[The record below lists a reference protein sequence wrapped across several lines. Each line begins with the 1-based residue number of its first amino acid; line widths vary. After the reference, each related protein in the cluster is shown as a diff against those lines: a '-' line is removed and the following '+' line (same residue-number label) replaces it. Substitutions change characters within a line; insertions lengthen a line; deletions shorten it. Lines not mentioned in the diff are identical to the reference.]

1 MINKTWMALAIL
13 FFHPLVAADQECRRE
28 YVKTADPN
36 PLMQGETGEVYEWV
50 THCFLT
56 ITPSSNNG
64 FSDNLRSI
72 IYSDQINGLAR
83 NRERDILRNI
93 STSGKE
99 SVFEAAMAN
108 CDESAGNPIKFAN
121 GQKIEVHTDFMGRG
135 INPLKVVRSFDSF
148 TTGNM
153 GFGPGWSTSLT
164 KNLVE
169 ETNPTVKKI
178 KLGNGKQYSLTYK
191 NNFVLSNGLSRAV
204 FSNRD
209 CTDPQDVSSCGSM
222 YGFYNQGSQF
232 VLVTGG
238 SQQDTFDYL
247 GRIVRTTYSTKLD
260 DVMLDSTGSV
270 MAYTSYGPYKVY
282 SYGNANQEQ
291 VTQIRHSSGRK
302 LSVNWGTGR
311 INSITDNGDNET
323 TYSYDSS
330 GRLVTVNYPNG
341 DTKGYYYEDTN
352 YSNYLT
358 GVSLNGV
365 RYSWFEY
372 DGIGKATMSRHANDI
387 LKYTFDYIP
396 AQQGTAQRVSL
407 VTNPLGLKTRYYYTD
422 ALVNNRY
429 REQHNITT
437 TDATNLCAATAKN
450 TFYDSEGRVS
460 SREDWNRNETKF
472 YYDSNNRINRRVV
485 AEGLANELEVILD
498 RDPGYERLASRTVNG
513 VITNYEYHDY
523 GHVSKISVE
532 SDGNVRDTLFD
543 YQFHSNNIVKK
554 ITITK
559 AHTYGADRISTVE
572 YDTQGNLTKRTNAVG
587 HITEY
592 SNYDSLGRVGRV
604 DHPDDTSIKITY
616 DVRGR
621 ISKLE
626 KLASD
631 SHSSSITYTY
641 NRFGS
646 IASEVHSNGLNLS
659 YLYDDGGRLIE
670 TKRTKGSQFDKIVFE
685 LNKLGNV
692 TKKSIYENSTLKY
705 VSENSIDEKGQL
717 RSSKDHTNSTTLSFR
732 YDDNGNVERSKDGSE
747 NWTYY
752 TFNERNQVASISDSV
767 NQWDTNKFEYN
778 QNGLESV
785 EDSES
790 SITNFTKNSLGETTL
805 HDSEASGNSTV
816 EYHANTGEI
825 NKTTDANGISLSYSY
840 DRQGRLTFRG
850 AGASGFYRYW
860 YYDSGSNAKGKL
872 TKMLAFGT
880 GTGNVV
886 GATEYGYD
894 RWGNLSSQSAI
905 IDGTT
910 YEVEW
915 NYGSGSDKERLK
927 SLTYPGGNKVN
938 YSYDSYGDVS
948 KLTVSINGVTKDVVK
963 NITRLPFGP
972 VKQFTF
978 GNNKTRAKNYD
989 QSYRLESIF
998 TSGVQDLTYEYNG
1011 NNISKITDGIS
1022 SVFTRDYAYDDAS
1035 RLTHITTNAGTESYT
1050 YDSVGNRLTYQP
1062 ITGNQITYNYGNGTR
1077 SGNKLQYTTNG
1088 TSGTYGVTQ
1097 YQYDDAGNITA
1108 VGHGR
1113 YGFEYSTYNGEN
1125 RKADGSYYNSLGHR
1139 VYRNG
1144 THFIHD
1150 PNGRLLAE
1158 GNDKQYIF
1166 FAGELVAYIK
1176 NDVLYFVH
1184 NDHLGRPEVI
1194 TDTNGYLK
1202 WKAEMKPFDR
1212 RVLFSGIGD
1221 FNIGF
1226 PGQYHDGD
1234 GIWYNLNRY
1243 YDSNTGRY
1251 TRSDPIGLEGGFN
1264 TYAYALNNPVN
1275 LVDPNGLQV
1284 SGVYNKTTGVLTIK
1298 DLDNG
1303 KSLTASS
1310 FSGTPGLYSPAPNG
1324 TYFLSDFPWGSSAK
1338 INYFALVYDDIR
1350 LDDYADGHKSNYDP
1364 SQTLSAIRLHSGLA
1378 SHACVTVPSDSEWL
1392 PIQQMILGTS
1402 QGAPITIGGKQ
1413 YPNYGTIRVTG
1424 SGFGSVPN

>member
-13 FFHPLVAADQECRRE
+13 FFHPLAVADQECRRE

-83 NRERDILRNI
+83 NQERDILRNI

-99 SVFEAAMAN
+99 SVFEAATAN

-148 TTGNM
+148 ASGNM
-153 GFGPGWSTSLT
+153 GFGPGWSTSLG

-191 NNFVLSNGLSRAV
+191 SNFVLSNGLSRAV
-204 FSNRD
+204 YSNRD
-209 CTDPQDVSSCGSM
+209 CTDPQDVSSCGNM
-222 YGFYNQGSQF
+222 YGFYNQGAQF

-247 GRIVRTTYSTKLD
+247 GRIIRTTYSTKPD
-260 DVMLDSTGSV
+260 DVMLDSTGEV
-270 MAYTSYGPYKVY
+270 MAYTSYGPHKSY
-282 SYGNANQEQ
+282 SYGNSNKYQ
-291 VTQIRHSSGRK
+291 VTSITHTSGRR
-302 LSVNWGTGR
+302 LLINWANGR
-311 INSITDNGDNET
+311 ISSILDNNNNET
-323 TYSYDSS
+323 TYVYDSNA
-330 GRLVTVNYPNG
+330 RLKTVTYPNG

-358 GVSLNGV
+358 GVSLNGI

-372 DGIGKATMSRHANDI
+372 NSIGKATVSKHANDI
-387 LKYTFDYIP
+387 LKYSFEYIP
-396 AQQGTAQRVSL
+396 PQSGSAQRISL
-407 VTNPLGLKTRYYYTD
+407 VTNPLGLKTRYYFND
-422 ALVNNRY
+422 VLVNNRY
-429 REQHNITT
+429 QEQHSITT
-437 TDATNLCAATAKN
+437 TDASTFCAAAAKN

-460 SREDWNRNETKF
+460 SKEDWNRNETKF
-472 YYDSNNRINRRVV
+472 YYDSNNRIERRVF
-485 AEGLANELEVILD
+485 AEGLPNELEIVLG
-498 RDPGYERLASRTVNG
+498 REPGFERLTSRTVNG
-513 VITNYEYHDY
+513 VITRYEYHDF
-523 GHVSKISVE
+523 GHITKLSVE
-532 SDGNVRDTLFD
+532 NDGDVRDTLFD
-543 YQFHSNNIVKK
+543 YEFHNNNLVKK
-554 ITITK
+554 VTITK
-559 AHTYGADRISTVE
+559 PHTTGADRISTIE
-572 YDTQGNLTKRTNAVG
+572 YDTQGNLTKRTNAIG

-592 SNYDSLGRVGRV
+592 SDYDSLGRVGRI
-604 DHPDDTSIKITY
+604 DNPDDTSTKVTY

-621 ISKLE
+621 ITKLE
-626 KLASD
+626 KLSSD
-631 SHSSSITYTY
+631 SFSSSISYTY

-646 IASEVHSNGLNLS
+646 LATEVHSNGINFS
-659 YLYDDGGRLIE
+659 YIYDEGGRLIE
-670 TKRTKGSQFDKIVFE
+670 TKHTKGVRVDKIKFE
-685 LNKLGNV
+685 LDNLGNI
-692 TKKSIYENSTLKY
+692 TKKSIYQNSTLKY
-705 VSENSIDEKGQL
+705 VSTSQLDVKGQL
-717 RSSKDHTNSTTLSFR
+717 ISAKDHDNSTTQAFR
-732 YDDNGNVERSKDGSE
+732 YDDNGNIEKSKDGAE
-747 NWTYY
+747 NWTHY
-752 TFNERNQVASISDSV
+752 TYNERNQVASISDRV
-767 NQWDTNKFEYN
+767 NLYDNNTFTYD
-778 QNGLESV
+778 QNGLKQV
-785 EDSES
+785 QDAES
-790 SITNFTKNSLGETTL
+790 SLTEFSRNALGEVTL
-805 HDSEASGNSTV
+805 QDSEASGVSTT
-816 EYHANTGEI
+816 EHHYKTGEVS
-825 NKTTDANGISLSYSY
+825 KTTDARGISLSYSY
-840 DRQGRLTFRG
+840 DRMGRLTFRG
-850 AGASGFYRYW
+850 AGASTFYRYW
-860 YYDSGSNAKGKL
+860 YYDNGPNAKGKL

-886 GATEYGYD
+886 GATDYGYD

-910 YEVEW
+910 YVVDW
-915 NYGSGSDKERLK
+915 DYGNGSAKERLK

-938 YSYDSYGDVS
+938 YSYDAYGDIS
-948 KLTVSINGVTKDVVK
+948 KLTVTINGVTKDVIK

-972 VKQFTF
+972 VSQFTF
-978 GNNKTRAKNYD
+978 GNNKTRTKSYD

-998 TSGVQDLTYEYNG
+998 TSGVQDLAYEYNG
-1011 NNISKITDGIS
+1011 NNISKIIDGNS
-1022 SVFTRDYAYDDAS
+1022 AGFTRDYTYDLAS
-1035 RLTHITTNAGTESYT
+1035 RLTSVTTSAGTESYT

-1062 ITGNQITYNYGNGTR
+1062 ITGNKITYSYGDYYQH
-1077 SGNKLQYTTNG
+1077 GNRLKQTTNG

-1097 YQYDDAGNITA
+1097 YQYDDNGNITA

-1113 YGFEYSTYNGEN
+1113 YGFEYSTYDGEN

-1150 PNGRLLAE
+1150 PSGRLLAE
-1158 GNDKQYIF
+1158 GNEKQYIF
-1166 FAGELVAYIK
+1166 FADELVAYIK
-1176 NDVLYFVH
+1176 NDILYFVH

-1234 GIWYNLNRY
+1234 GIWYNLNRF

-1251 TRSDPIGLEGGFN
+1251 TQSDPIGLNGGVN
-1264 TYAYALNNPVN
+1264 TYGYALQNPVSFTDPLGLDVFMCSQPAFGWMPVVHQWIKTDTTEAGMGARGDSN
-1275 LVDPNGLQV
+1275 AGNNFQIPGVKVEVVDH
-1284 SGVYNKTTGVLTIK
+1284 TGRS
-1298 DLDNG
+1298 NEE
-1303 KSLTASS
+1303 
-1310 FSGTPGLYSPAPNG
+1310 
-1324 TYFLSDFPWGSSAK
+1324 GSSCQKVKNVDEDKVNDLLRLGRPLGRWGPVNQCQSFARSVLQSAAINPWQK
-1338 INYFALVYDDIR
+1338 IPNFGANGPYFP
-1350 LDDYADGHKSNYDP
+1350 GP
-1364 SQTLSAIRLHSGLA
+1364 
-1378 SHACVTVPSDSEWL
+1378 E
-1392 PIQQMILGTS
+1392 
-1402 QGAPITIGGKQ
+1402 
-1413 YPNYGTIRVTG
+1413 
-1424 SGFGSVPN
+1424 FEE